1 MKQKKLSIFFILSL
15 LFVLLSGPIAHARL
29 EITASDL
36 LLKNSEQFSDIV
48 RRKIKKAQDI
58 QAKQEIE
65 VNDKGEIFAEPEA
78 VSSLRDAMR
87 IILSRPDQDGAR
99 SKLFNKVRQ
108 ELNDLHSFDQALVDI
123 INESCAGLK
132 SQSINIK
139 FEETYLVIVD
149 NFLSE
154 VRPEVGN
161 NANFKTLVEKIRD
174 SDIHAS
180 EKMKGPNRSISINA
194 NPSKSAAEIL
204 GSKKK

>member
-1 MKQKKLSIFFILSL
+1 MKQKIFSL
-15 LFVLLSGPIAHARL
+15 ILLSTILIGHFAEARL

-58 QAKQEIE
+58 QAKQEVE
-65 VNDKGEIFAEPEA
+65 VNDKGEIFSEPEA
-78 VSSLRDAMR
+78 VSALRDAMR
-87 IILSRPDQDGAR
+87 IVLSRPDQDGAR

-108 ELNDLHSFDQALVDI
+108 ELNDMHAFDQALTDI
-123 INESCAGLK
+123 VNEAIAGLK
-132 SQSINIK
+132 SSNVNIK

-154 VRPEVGN
+154 VRPEVTTN
-161 NANFKTLVEKIRD
+161 TTFKTLVEKIRD
-174 SDIHAS
+174 SDLKAS
-180 EKMKGPNRSISINA
+180 EKMKGPNRNIAINA

-204 GSKKK
+204 PKSKK

>member
-1 MKQKKLSIFFILSL
+1 MKQKYFSLIFGVTLISTL
-15 LFVLLSGPIAHARL
+15 LFGHFAEARL

-65 VNDKGEIFAEPEA
+65 VNDKGEIFSEPEA
-78 VSSLRDAMR
+78 VTALRDAMR
-87 IILSRPDQDGAR
+87 IVLSRPDQDGAR

-108 ELNDLHSFDQALVDI
+108 ELNDMHSFDSALKDI
-123 INESCAGLK
+123 VNEACAGLK
-132 SQSINIK
+132 SKNINIK
-139 FEETYLVIVD
+139 FEETYLVLID

-154 VRPEVGN
+154 VRPEVSTN
-161 NANFKTLVEKIRD
+161 ETFKTLVEKIRD
-174 SDIHAS
+174 SDIQAS
-180 EKMKGPNRSISINA
+180 DKMKGPNRSIAINA

-204 GSKKK
+204 PKSKK

>member
-1 MKQKKLSIFFILSL
+1 MKQKILSL
-15 LFVLLSGPIAHARL
+15 VLLSTFLIGHFAEARL

-58 QAKQEIE
+58 QAKQEVE
-65 VNDKGEIFAEPEA
+65 VNDKGEIFSEPEA
-78 VSSLRDAMR
+78 VSALRDAMR
-87 IILSRPDQDGAR
+87 IVLSRPDQDGAR

-108 ELNDLHSFDQALVDI
+108 ELNDMHALDQALTDI
-123 INESCAGLK
+123 VNEAIAGLK
-132 SQSINIK
+132 SSNINIK

-154 VRPEVGN
+154 VRPEVGTN
-161 NANFKTLVEKIRD
+161 TTFKTLVEKIRD
-174 SDIHAS
+174 SDLKAS
-180 EKMKGPNRSISINA
+180 EKMKGPNRSIAINA

-204 GSKKK
+204 PKSKK